1 MHILVTGGLGY
12 IGSHT
17 VTELL
22 QHNHEVTVLDNLC
35 NSSIEVK
42 NSIEELTQKQIAF
55 YQINLCSFTQL
66 EQFFNSTAANFD
78 CCIHFASLKAV
89 GESVQKPLEYYE
101 NNLVGTINLLKLLKQ
116 HHCTNFIFSS
126 SATVY
131 NPNAPIPYTEETPTG
146 GCTNPYGWSKFMIE
160 QFLMDIYKSDPSWNI
175 VLLRYFNP
183 VGAHKSGK
191 LGEKPNGIPNNLM
204 PYITQV
210 AAGKREK
217 LHVFG
222 NDYDTTDGTGVRDY
236 IHVLDLANGHLKALQ
251 VITNKEGLKI
261 YNLGTGKGHSVL
273 EMVKTFENINNVTI
287 PYEIAPRR
295 YGDIA
300 IYYASAQKAQ
310 QELGWTAKHTL
321 EEMCQD
327 AWVFEKKYSEK
338 L

>member
-1 MHILVTGGLGY
+1 MKILVTGGLGY

-17 VTELL
+17 AVELL
-22 QHNHEVTVLDNLC
+22 QANHDIIIVDNLY
-35 NSSIEVK
+35 NADITVK
-42 NSIEELTQKQIAF
+42 KNIEELSGKTCTF
-55 YQINLCSFTQL
+55 YQADLCSFAEL
-66 EQFFNSTAANFD
+66 EKVLQHETFD

-101 NNLVGTINLLKLLKQ
+101 NNLTGTINLLKILKQ
-116 HHCTNFIFSS
+116 HNCKNIIFSS

-131 NPNAPIPYTEETPTG
+131 NPNAPIPYTENTPTG

-160 QFLMDIYKSDPSWNI
+160 QFLLDIHKSDPSWNI

-191 LGEKPNGIPNNLM
+191 LGEKPSGIPNNLM

-210 AAGKREK
+210 AAEKREK
-217 LHVFG
+217 LYIFG
-222 NDYDTTDGTGVRDY
+222 NDYDTIDGTGVRDY
-236 IHVLDLANGHLKALQ
+236 IHILDLANGHLKALQ

-273 EMVKTFENINNVTI
+273 EMVKTFEKVNAVAV

-295 YGDIA
+295 TGDIA
-300 IYYASAQKAQ
+300 SCYASTTKAQ

-321 EEMCQD
+321 EEMCRD
-327 AWVFEKKYSEK
+327 AWAFEKKYSEK